1 MTSTPFHSASMISA
15 LLLLLQNPLKGW
27 SLAGTRL
34 DGGEQGRDFLFC
46 PDVEEI
52 HLVLEEQRKQ
62 TK

>member
-1 MTSTPFHSASMISA
+1 M
-15 LLLLLQNPLKGW
+15 
-27 SLAGTRL
+27 